1 MVVTYIYFSLLV
13 CYIVLRC
20 GSNHYAILGVSKTA
34 EEVEIKKAYKKLAL
48 KLKTMPPNRTKHS
61 KVSVLLSPCVN
72 LSLEIFVRMSAIE
85 SEPYES
91 TFTLLMLHVCGM
103 GSLLLT

>member
-13 CYIVLRC
+13 CYYVLRC
-20 GSNHYAILGVSKTA
+20 GSNHCAILGVSKTA

-61 KVSVLLSPCVN
+61 KVSVLLPPCVN
-72 LSLEIFVRMSAIE
+72 LSLEMFVRMSAIE

-91 TFTLLMLHVCGM
+91 TFTLLMLHVWGCCC
-103 GSLLLT
+103 